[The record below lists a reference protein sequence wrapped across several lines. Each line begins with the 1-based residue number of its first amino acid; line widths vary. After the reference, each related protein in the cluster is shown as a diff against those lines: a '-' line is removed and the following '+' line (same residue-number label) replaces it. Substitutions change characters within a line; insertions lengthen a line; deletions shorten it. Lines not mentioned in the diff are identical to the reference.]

1 MKKLNQ
7 IFYFP
12 RNRRGPL
19 ALYSSFAAPSS
30 LAHTLS
36 RSLTIVFDSL
46 LCSFVRFGRISCVPS
61 LVRRHHSKRSSQSEK
76 QKIKLRREMRVNFVA
91 IKNKGRRTASSLLFA
106 QKETI
111 LLTQLTNTNDIQIYT
126 RTHSY
131 RLNHTKIKRLCE
143 CLRSLISSSYTNK
156 SNEKQITKQTQI

>member
-1 MKKLNQ
+1 
-7 IFYFP
+7 
-12 RNRRGPL
+12 
-19 ALYSSFAAPSS
+19 
-30 LAHTLS
+30 
-36 RSLTIVFDSL
+36 
-46 LCSFVRFGRISCVPS
+46 
-61 LVRRHHSKRSSQSEK
+61 
-76 QKIKLRREMRVNFVA
+76 MRVNFVA

-131 RLNHTKIKRLCE
+131 RLNHSKIKRLCE

-156 SNEKQITKQTQI
+156 SNEETNNKTNTNLDCKFEETNKKIPNF